1 MMAAVEAGCPCKY
14 SCDGALCETMIKL
27 KSEVEAPD
35 ADACEALGKLAD
47 AGGKAFGGE
56 GCEASCPCFAGDAVV
71 NLDNGNN
78 KQMADLAVGDKVLTR
93 DGAFSEVFMFSHRL
107 EEASY
112 NFIELKTATTTL
124 AITPNHYLYVN
135 GELREARYVSA
146 GDSLT
151 LASGK
156 QDSVLSVGRV
166 QKDGIFNPHTLQ
178 GDIVVDGVLTSTY
191 TSAFSPTLAHVVL
204 APLRGLYQLGVD
216 IFKLDIGN
224 ALDQLPAWWKTMY
237 AA

>member
-1 MMAAVEAGCPCKY
+1 MKC
-14 SCDGALCETMIKL
+14 T
-27 KSEVEAPD
+27 
-35 ADACEALGKLAD
+35 
-47 AGGKAFGGE
+47 
-56 GCEASCPCFAGDAVV
+56 CFPGDAVV
-71 NLDNGNN
+71 TLEGGR
-78 KQMADLAVGDKVLTR
+78 KKAMADLAVGDKVLTHN
-93 DGAFSEVFMFSHRL
+93 GVFTEVFMFSHRL
-107 EEASY
+107 EEAT
-112 NFIELKTATTTL
+112 NTFLELKTAGGATL
-124 AITPNHYLYVN
+124 ALTSNHYLYVN
-135 GELREARYVSA
+135 GNLREAQYVKI

-156 QDSVLSVGRV
+156 LDKVLSVGRV
-166 QKDGIFNPHTLQ
+166 KKDGIFNPHTLQ

-204 APLRGLYQLGVD
+204 APLRGLYQMGVN

>member
-1 MMAAVEAGCPCKY
+1 
-14 SCDGALCETMIKL
+14 
-27 KSEVEAPD
+27 
-35 ADACEALGKLAD
+35 
-47 AGGKAFGGE
+47 
-56 GCEASCPCFAGDAVV
+56 
-71 NLDNGNN
+71 
-78 KQMADLAVGDKVLTR
+78 
-93 DGAFSEVFMFSHRL
+93 MFSHRL

-112 NFIELKTATTTL
+112 NFVELKTATTTL

-135 GELREARYVSA
+135 GNLREAQFVSA

-156 QDSVLSVGRV
+156 LDKVLSVGRV
-166 QKDGIFNPHTLQ
+166 KKDGIFNPHTLQ

-204 APLRGLYQLGVD
+204 APLRALYQMGAD

-224 ALDQLPAWWKTMY
+224 ALDRLPAWWAGAW
-237 AA
+237 AAAA